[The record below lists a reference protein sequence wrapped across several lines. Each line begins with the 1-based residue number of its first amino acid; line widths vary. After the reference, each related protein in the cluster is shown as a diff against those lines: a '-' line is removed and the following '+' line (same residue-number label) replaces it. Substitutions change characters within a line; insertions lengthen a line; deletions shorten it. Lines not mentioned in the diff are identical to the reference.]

1 MQSQTCPRLSTIFR
15 EKYRIINVLS
25 RSTNFHPPLKTP
37 KKYVLFRSFHL
48 CYAQCIK
55 HK

>member
-1 MQSQTCPRLSTIFR
+1 MVEKHKLS
-15 EKYRIINVLS
+15 V
-25 RSTNFHPPLKTP
+25 PLKTP